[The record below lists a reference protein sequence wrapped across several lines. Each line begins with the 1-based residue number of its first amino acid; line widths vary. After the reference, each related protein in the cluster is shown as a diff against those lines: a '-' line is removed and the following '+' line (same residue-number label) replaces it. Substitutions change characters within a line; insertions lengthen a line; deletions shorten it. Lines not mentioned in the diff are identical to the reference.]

1 MTEALAPKDGGS
13 NSERKSSGS
22 DETGERRRKRFGTPA
37 GQASLAR
44 AQCGKPAK
52 SRHAVRYSKWKAMQ
66 CRNPQPRGGA
76 ETRQG
81 PKPTQKTARQQ
92 NRHLSGSNCS
102 QIETNSVW
110 EFPRRENKPLQCSR
124 RTAKMAEAPKRSN
137 QPLAAPAPPARP
149 ARSPAGRQPPTH
161 HPPPPLRCS
170 ICGGFMTA
178 KVLLACRRF

>member
-1 MTEALAPKDGGS
+1 MAEVLAPKDEGS
-13 NSERKSSGS
+13 NSERKSSCS
-22 DETGERRRKRFGTPA
+22 DETGERRRKRSGTPA
-37 GQASLAR
+37 GQASLTR
-44 AQCGKPAK
+44 TQCGKPAK

-124 RTAKMAEAPKRSN
+124 STAKTAEAPKRSN
-137 QPLAAPAPPARP
+137 QPPAAPAPPARRP
-149 ARSPAGRQPPTH
+149 GPPGASRQRTTRLHRSVARFVA
-161 HPPPPLRCS
+161 
-170 ICGGFMTA
+170 
-178 KVLLACRRF
+178 VL

>member
-1 MTEALAPKDGGS
+1 MAEVLAPKDEGS
-13 NSERKSSGS
+13 NSERKSSCS
-22 DETGERRRKRFGTPA
+22 DETGERRRKRPGTPA

-66 CRNPQPRGGA
+66 CRNPHPRGGA

-81 PKPTQKTARQQ
+81 TKPMQKTARQQ

-102 QIETNSVW
+102 QIETNSTW
-110 EFPRRENKPLQCSR
+110 EFPRRENKPLQYSR
-124 RTAKMAEAPKRSN
+124 RTTKMAGGAEAE
-137 QPLAAPAPPARP
+137 QPTSSSSRPASPPAR
-149 ARSPAGRQPPTH
+149 PAGRQPPTH
-161 HPPPPLRCS
+161 HPPSPLRCS